1 MLDAKKLFCK
11 QKPLLKNAYAIAKG
25 TGIIFIGTI
34 IGMFLGFVSLI
45 VIVRYTTQSE
55 YDIYFLSG
63 KINLIVVINMGIR
76 VKARYED
83 KVLKPFVELDL
94 KEGEEVEIVI
104 AGSLAKDFRGALKLE
119 NAELIEEIAESD
131 ELI

>member
-1 MLDAKKLFCK
+1 
-11 QKPLLKNAYAIAKG
+11 
-25 TGIIFIGTI
+25 
-34 IGMFLGFVSLI
+34 
-45 VIVRYTTQSE
+45 
-55 YDIYFLSG
+55 
-63 KINLIVVINMGIR
+63 MGIR

-83 KVLKPFVELDL
+83 KVLRPLEELGL